1 MVNAVSALCY
11 NLACFI
17 LKFIQYTLTLI
28 VFVYLLFK
36 IPSLID
42 YLRDEYIPVHRENYI
57 KADYGANKDM
67 MSFKGKRIHPY
78 VFYYIHEQL
87 EPRFIYTYEDDL
99 PDSFNETIHL
109 DSFYSKH
116 DEIISNQPLSE
127 YRGDDSWS
135 EYLTYYPITK
145 LDKNRYLVYVFYNI
159 SCGSSCMN
167 TANYYIFNYDGE
179 NLAVNDFAL
188 TGTVW
193 PGKIKYYKIEGD
205 SVFIK
210 VEGYAVADETIELEF
225 R

>member
-1 MVNAVSALCY
+1 MVNTITFLFYSFY
-11 NLACFI
+11 WFI

-57 KADYGANKDM
+57 KADYRANKDI

-87 EPRFIYTYEDDL
+87 EPRFIYTYEKDL
-99 PDSFNETIHL
+99 HESFNEIINL
-109 DSFYSKH
+109 NSFYYLHK
-116 DEIISNQPLSE
+116 DIISKQSFNKYQ
-127 YRGDDSWS
+127 GDDFWH
-135 EYLTYYPITK
+135 EYLVYNPIVK
-145 LDKNRYLVYVFYNI
+145 LDETRYLVYVFYNI
-159 SCGSSCMN
+159 SCGSACMN

-179 NLAVNDFAL
+179 NLIVEDFYL

-193 PGKIKYYKIEGD
+193 PGKIKYYKIID
-205 SVFIK
+205 NTVYFK
-210 VEGYAVADETIELEF
+210 VEGYTVADETIEF
-225 R
+225 KIK